1 METKTATL
9 TAGRRGPVLL
19 QDNNFLEDMA
29 HFDRERIPERVV
41 HAKGGGAFGIFETT
55 HNVTKYTR
63 LSPFAKIGKQT
74 DVLIR
79 FSTVGKL
86 LFLFSLNLSLLCFCN
101 LFSLSFK
108 FQLNKK
114 AEKFNKK

>member
-19 QDNNFLEDMA
+19 QDNNFIEDMA
-29 HFDRERIPERVV
+29 HFDRDRIPERVV

-86 LFLFSLNLSLLCFCN
+86 LFLFSLNLSLLCF
-101 LFSLSFK
+101 FISFK

>member
-9 TAGRRGPVLL
+9 TVGKRGPVLL

-29 HFDRERIPERVV
+29 HFNRERIPERVV

-55 HNVTKYTR
+55 HDVTQYTK

-79 FSTVGKL
+79 FSTVGR
-86 LFLFSLNLSLLCFCN
+86 FIYLFSFFYFNSLNYE
-101 LFSLSFK
+101 
-108 FQLNKK
+108 Q
-114 AEKFNKK
+114 A